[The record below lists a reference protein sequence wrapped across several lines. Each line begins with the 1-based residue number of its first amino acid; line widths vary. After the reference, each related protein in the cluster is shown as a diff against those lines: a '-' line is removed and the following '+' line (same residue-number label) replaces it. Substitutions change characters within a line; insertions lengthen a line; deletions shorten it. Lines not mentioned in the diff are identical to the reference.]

1 MLVFKWIGSC
11 CNGFSLIFYPVTG
24 KLFSSKID
32 ENGKDFA
39 SFSKKEIS
47 LNCH

>member
-1 MLVFKWIGSC
+1 MPVFKWIGPC
-11 CNGFSLIFYPVTG
+11 CNGFSLIFYLVTG
-24 KLFSSKID
+24 QLFSSKID
-32 ENGKDFA
+32 EKGKDFA